1 MTDEPQPA
9 GAPGPPP
16 DAGPPGFDRPV
27 RLALVLAAI
36 LVVQTGTSGG
46 PTIAAVAAVVVA
58 LALSTRWR
66 VAPLAIAVLLL
77 LGIGLRAAVATHT
90 GSDVLDVIAAAVRTA
105 AAGQSPY
112 GIGYAE
118 SRPPGAPYPYG
129 PLALLWYAPVQTD
142 GWRLELIMA
151 CVVLTFLA
159 LNGRLLGLAIYA
171 TAPTLIVTA
180 SDGSNDTSAGVL
192 LLVAF
197 IGARRHPVLGAV
209 LLAAAIAFKPY
220 AAAWAPAFVVWG
232 GWTAIASLGLATAV
246 LWSPVLLS
254 WGIGS
259 FVTSLDM
266 ANRVHRLPY
275 WSLGALYEQ
284 VTHLRAPQ
292 QLFDMLRIVYGTV
305 AAVATLRLARSLDGV
320 IIAGSIVYLV
330 TLFGGYWGT
339 YAYIAAIAPLLCWR
353 IDDWLGIESRPLA
366 ALVGRSLPAKGSAAP
381 S

>member
-1 MTDEPQPA
+1 MPGETDGAVEAA
-9 GAPGPPP
+9 GH
-16 DAGPPGFDRPV
+16 GFDRPV
-27 RLALVLAAI
+27 RLALVVAAV

-46 PTIAAVAAVVVA
+46 PTIAAVAAVLTA

-66 VAPLAIAVLLL
+66 IAPFAIALLL
-77 LGIGLRAAVATHT
+77 VLGIALRAAVATHA

-105 AAGQSPY
+105 LAGQNPY
-112 GIGYAE
+112 GVGYPA

-142 GWRLELIMA
+142 GWRLELVMA
-151 CVVLTFLA
+151 CLVLAFLA

-171 TAPTLIVTA
+171 TAPTLVATA

-192 LLVAF
+192 LLLAF
-197 IGARRHPVLGAV
+197 LGARRHPVLGAV

-232 GWTAIASLGLATAV
+232 GWTTIVALGVATAV
-246 LWSPVLLS
+246 LWSPVLLW
-254 WGIGS
+254 WGVGS

-275 WSLGALYEQ
+275 WSLGQLYQE
-284 VTHLRAPQ
+284 VTHARPPQ
-292 QLFDMLRIVYGTV
+292 QLFDVLRIVYGTA

-320 IIAGSIVYLV
+320 ILAGTIVYLV
-330 TLFGGYWGT
+330 TLFGGFWGT
-339 YAYIAAIAPLLCWR
+339 YAYIGAIAPVLCWR
-353 IDDWLGIESRPLA
+353 VDDWLGLESRPLA
-366 ALVGRSLPAKGSAAP
+366 ALIAGALRPGGSAAR